1 MMRGEPFRG
10 RTIAAADVADVL
22 SGAPKP
28 AGRPDRDQRL
38 DRLIRS
44 LIAFGPEA
52 VMDVLA
58 PDLAIERV
66 ELIVMLGNVGGGLD
80 LPRSD
85 HRAASAAVTDV
96 SCTRVS
102 DVRWRMAA
110 GQARQR

>member
-1 MMRGEPFRG
+1 MMRGEPFRR

-22 SGAPKP
+22 SGLQSQPV
-28 AGRPDRDQRL
+28 GQMRDQRL

-44 LIAFGPEA
+44 LIAFRPEA

-58 PDLAIERV
+58 PDLAIEGV

-102 DVRWRMAA
+102 DVTWRMAA